1 MATKTTKRSTYAD
14 LIAEADAVAAEKADR
29 AREEFEEFKEKS
41 ERLADEA
48 QEAQAKLKWMEGR
61 FKAGDDT
68 ITVEEYA
75 LAKARHERAE
85 LLAALGE
92 VNDRTGENASERRIK
107 AAERALPAM
116 ESKVARAVAEALRE
130 PLRGITVYT
139 TFGEVPAPE
148 ESDLPV
154 AVVSQSRPTKSYAK
168 DGDSYGKRV
177 FVNALSHF
185 LIHGE
190 VKVTLFKLPIHRE
203 LTGKQVADA
212 LRKHGIEP
220 APGAGLDNSHPVTVT
235 RNGYEVQEL
244 RISVGKAL
252 DPDADPER
260 VAEAKEQVDEAE
272 KRAEGKANTL
282 RHINANSADW
292 LLGYGYEE
300 RGARDY
306 MRTL

>member
-1 MATKTTKRSTYAD
+1 MATKTKPTTYAD
-14 LIAEADAVAAEKADR
+14 LIAEADADAADKAAQ

-48 QEAQAKLKWMEGR
+48 HEAQAKLKWMEGR
-61 FKAGDDT
+61 FRAGDDT
-68 ITVEEYA
+68 ITAEEYA

-130 PLRGITVYT
+130 PLRGITIYA
-139 TFGEVPAPE
+139 TFGEVPVPE

-154 AVVSQSRPTKSYAK
+154 AVVSQSKPTKNFAK
-168 DGDSYGKRV
+168 DGDSDGKRV
-177 FVNALSHF
+177 FANALSRY

-203 LTGKQVADA
+203 LAGKQVADA

-220 APGAGLDNSHPVTVT
+220 STGSGLDHSHPVTVT

-244 RISVGKAL
+244 RVSVGKAL

-260 VAEAKEQVDEAE
+260 VAEAEEQIAENAKRVEAN
-272 KRAEGKANTL
+272 AS
-282 RHINANSADW
+282 RHIDAHSAEW

-300 RGARDY
+300 HGSRDHA
-306 MRTL
+306 RTL